1 MSEKTTQ
8 ASQLESTLWNAADV
22 LRGKMDASEYKNY
35 LLGLIFYRFLS
46 EKTLTTFSEWAGETE
61 NVTQKYAQYMDP
73 QFELEGVSVQPS
85 LVEYLQ
91 NTLGYLIQ
99 PQALYATLIGK
110 IQAHTFALDDLSQAL
125 HDLEQSTQNLSSAQ
139 DFSGLFADV
148 DLSSNKL
155 GSSLQ
160 QRNQTISDTMLALNA
175 IDLIHHQGDV
185 LGDAYE
191 YLIAQFASD
200 SGKKAGEF
208 YTPRQVSDIIAQI
221 VTYQRN
227 EGDNQVR
234 TIYDPAVGSGSLLLN
249 VGQHVQN
256 PGLVSYHGQEL
267 NTTTY
272 NLARMNLML
281 HGVSYDDMHLRNG
294 DTLSK
299 DWPVDE
305 PYLFDAVVMN
315 PPYSAHWDNSDKRLS
330 DPRFRD
336 YGVLPPK
343 SKADFAFLL
352 HGFYHLQ
359 EHGTM
364 GIVLPHGV
372 LFRGAKEGKIR
383 QKLLLDNRIDAIIG
397 LPANIFHSTGIPTLI
412 MILKKHKTTDDVLF
426 IDASREFEKDKNQN
440 KLTAANIQKIVTT
453 YQNRQDVDKY
463 AHVASPAEIKE
474 NDYNLNIPRYVDT
487 FEPEPEIDLG
497 QVKTDLKQLDEEIS
511 QNEQAFNEL
520 ASQLVTTQVNDHSK
534 PEAHN
539 ER

>member
-1 MSEKTTQ
+1 MLEKVNK
-8 ASQLESTLWNAADV
+8 ANNLESSLWNAADI

-46 EKTLTTFSEWAGETE
+46 DQTLKTFAGWAGTDTD
-61 NVTQKYAQYMDP
+61 VSATYAQYMDP
-73 QFELEGVSVQPS
+73 DFELEGVTLRDSVID
-85 LVEYLQ
+85 YLQ
-91 NTLGYLIQ
+91 TNLGYLIE
-99 PQALYATLIGK
+99 PQALYSSLVTK
-110 IQAHTFALDDLSQAL
+110 IQEHTFALDDLSQAL
-125 HDLEQSTQNLSSAQ
+125 HDLELSTQNLRSSQ
-139 DFSGLFADV
+139 DFSGLFDDV
-148 DLSSNKL
+148 DLSSSKL

-160 QRNQTISDTMLALNA
+160 QRNQVISDTMLALND
-175 IDLIHHQGDV
+175 IDLIHHNGDV

-191 YLIAQFASD
+191 YLIAQFASQ

-208 YTPRQVSDIIAQI
+208 YTPQQVSDIIAQI
-221 VTYQRN
+221 VTYKRN
-227 EGDNQVR
+227 EGENQIR

-249 VGQHVQN
+249 VGQHVAN
-256 PGLVSYHGQEL
+256 PKLVSYHGQEL

-281 HGVSYDDMHLRNG
+281 HGVSYDDMHLHNG
-294 DTLSK
+294 DTLSR
-299 DWPVDE
+299 DWPTDE

-315 PPYSAHWDNSDKRLS
+315 PPYSAHWDNNEKRLS

-359 EHGTM
+359 ENGTM

-383 QKLLLDNRIDAIIG
+383 QKLLEDNRIDAVIG

-426 IDASREFEKDKNQN
+426 IDASNEFEKGKNQN
-440 KLTAANIQKIVTT
+440 NLTNENIQKIVET

-463 AHVASPAEIKE
+463 AHVASRNEIKE

-487 FEPEPEIDLG
+487 FEPEPEIDL
-497 QVKTDLKQLDEEIS
+497 EEVNQKLAKVDVEI
-511 QNEQAFNEL
+511 EKAEKEFDDMVAEL
-520 ASQLVTTQVNDHSK
+520 IETEPQDDV
-534 PEAHN
+534 E
-539 ER
+539 

>member
-1 MSEKTTQ
+1 M
-8 ASQLESTLWNAADV
+8 
-22 LRGKMDASEYKNY
+22 
-35 LLGLIFYRFLS
+35 
-46 EKTLTTFSEWAGETE
+46 
-61 NVTQKYAQYMDP
+61 
-73 QFELEGVSVQPS
+73 
-85 LVEYLQ
+85 EYLQ

-99 PQALYATLIGK
+99 PQALYTTLIGK

-125 HDLEQSTQNLSSAQ
+125 HDLEQSTQSLSSAQ

-148 DLSSNKL
+148 DLSSSKL

-175 IDLIHHQGDV
+175 IDLVHHQGDV

-227 EGDNQVR
+227 AGDHQVR

-305 PYLFDAVVMN
+305 PYLFDAV
-315 PPYSAHWDNSDKRLS
+315 
-330 DPRFRD
+330 RD

-412 MILKKHKTTDDVLF
+412 MVLKKHKTTDDVLF

-440 KLTAANIQKIVTT
+440 KLTVANIQKIVTT

-487 FEPEPEIDLG
+487 FEPDPEIDLG
-497 QVKTDLKQLDEEIS
+497 QVKADLKQLDEEIS

-520 ASQLVTTQVNDHSK
+520 ASQLVATLVNDQSK

>member
-1 MSEKTTQ
+1 MLEKVNK
-8 ASQLESTLWNAADV
+8 ANNLESSLWNAADI

-46 EKTLTTFSEWAGETE
+46 DQTLKTFAGWAGTDTD
-61 NVTQKYAQYMDP
+61 VSATYAQYMDP
-73 QFELEGVSVQPS
+73 DFELEGVTLRDSVID
-85 LVEYLQ
+85 YLQ
-91 NTLGYLIQ
+91 TNLGYLIE
-99 PQALYATLIGK
+99 PQALYSSLVTK
-110 IQAHTFALDDLSQAL
+110 IQEHTFALDDLSQAL
-125 HDLEQSTQNLSSAQ
+125 HDLELSTQNLRSSQ
-139 DFSGLFADV
+139 DFSGLFDDV
-148 DLSSNKL
+148 DLSSSKL

-160 QRNQTISDTMLALNA
+160 QRNQVISDTMLALND
-175 IDLIHHQGDV
+175 IDLIHHNGDV

-191 YLIAQFASD
+191 YLIAQFASQ

-208 YTPRQVSDIIAQI
+208 YTPQQVSDIIAQI
-221 VTYQRN
+221 VTYKRN
-227 EGDNQVR
+227 EEENQIR

-249 VGQHVQN
+249 VGQHVAN
-256 PGLVSYHGQEL
+256 PKLVSYHGQEL

-281 HGVSYDDMHLRNG
+281 HGVSYDDMHLHNG
-294 DTLSK
+294 DTLSR
-299 DWPVDE
+299 DWPTDE

-315 PPYSAHWDNSDKRLS
+315 PPYSAHWDNSEKRLS

-359 EHGTM
+359 ENGTM

-383 QKLLLDNRIDAIIG
+383 QKLLEDNRIDAVIG
-397 LPANIFHSTGIPTLI
+397 LPANIFHSTSIPTLI

-426 IDASREFEKDKNQN
+426 IDASNEFEKGKNQN
-440 KLTAANIQKIVTT
+440 NLTNENILKIVET
-453 YQNRQDVDKY
+453 YQNRQDVDKF
-463 AHVASPAEIKE
+463 AHVASRNEIKE

-487 FEPEPEIDLG
+487 FEPEPEIDL
-497 QVKTDLKQLDEEIS
+497 EEVNQKIAKVDIEIEKAEKEFDDMVAELVETEP
-511 QNEQAFNEL
+511 QNDVE
-520 ASQLVTTQVNDHSK
+520 
-534 PEAHN
+534 
-539 ER
+539 

>member
-8 ASQLESTLWNAADV
+8 ASQLESALWNAADV

-46 EKTLTTFSEWAGETE
+46 EKTLTTFSDWSGETE

-99 PQALYATLIGK
+99 PQALYTTLIGK

-175 IDLIHHQGDV
+175 IDLVHHQGDV

-227 EGDNQVR
+227 AGDNQLR

-256 PGLVSYHGQEL
+256 PSLVSYHGQEL

-397 LPANIFHSTGIPTLI
+397 LPANIFHSTSIPTLI
-412 MILKKHKTTDDVLF
+412 MILKKHKNTDDVLF

-487 FEPEPEIDLG
+487 FEPEPEIDLN
-497 QVKTDLKQLDEEIS
+497 QVKADLKQLDEEIS

-520 ASQLVTTQVNDHSK
+520 ASQLVDTHVNDQSK
-534 PEAHN
+534 PE
-539 ER
+539 EK

>member
-1 MSEKTTQ
+1 MTDKTTN
-8 ASQLESTLWNAADV
+8 ANNLESALWNAADV

-46 EKTLTTFSEWAGETE
+46 EKTLTTFSGWAGEAE
-61 NVTQKYAQYMDP
+61 QVAQKYAQYMDP
-73 QFELEGVSVQPS
+73 QFELEGVPVQAA
-85 LVEYLQ
+85 LTDYLQ
-91 NTLGYLIQ
+91 TTLGYLIQ
-99 PQALYATLIGK
+99 PQALYSALIAK

-125 HDLEQSTQNLSSAQ
+125 HDLERSTQNLPSAQ

-148 DLSSNKL
+148 NLSSSKL

-160 QRNQTISDTMLALNA
+160 QRNQAISDTMLALNG
-175 IDLIHHQGDV
+175 IDLLHHHGDV

-191 YLIAQFASD
+191 YLIAQFAND

-227 EGDNQVR
+227 AGDNQVR

-249 VGQHVQN
+249 VGQHVQD
-256 PGLVSYHGQEL
+256 PGLVSYHGQET
-267 NTTTY
+267 NTTTF

-281 HGVSYDDMHLRNG
+281 HGVSYDDMHLHNG

-299 DWPVDE
+299 DWPIDE

-315 PPYSAHWDNSDKRLS
+315 PPYSAHWDNSEKRLS

-359 EHGTM
+359 ENGTM

-383 QKLLLDNRIDAIIG
+383 QKLLQGNRIDAIIG

-412 MILKKHKTTDDVLF
+412 MILKKHKAIDDVLF

-440 KLTAANIQKIVTT
+440 TLTAANIQKIVTT
-453 YQNRQDVDKY
+453 YQQRQDVDKY
-463 AHVASPAEIKE
+463 AHVASLAEIKE

-487 FEPEPEIDLG
+487 FEPEPEINMD
-497 QVKTDLKQLDEEIS
+497 QVKSDLKQLDQEIIQS
-511 QNEQAFNEL
+511 KQAFNEL
-520 ASQLVTTQVNDHSK
+520 ASQLVETHVNDEPK
-534 PEAHN
+534 QEAQ
-539 ER
+539 